1 MSEQKIRLVR
11 KEEFEELMGL
21 MNTSFGFV
29 EEEAKFEYILPKLYF
44 KDNKNMIHYGVFEN
58 GKMVASVGLYFMTFV
73 SKYGTLK
80 AGCVGAVSTHPDYR
94 KKGYFSMTIKKVI
107 KYAKNHHFDILFLG
121 GNRFRYNHFG
131 FENAGRKLVFNIS
144 RRTKQ
149 VLKSE
154 EYEVVKLDKNNNAD
168 INACLSL
175 YNKQLIHS
183 QRTSANFYKHTIS
196 WGCQP
201 YVIKVDDRVVGYF
214 LRKEQRDIFEL
225 VFENKYLDT
234 VLMACL
240 GDNDEVSIALPY
252 SLYSEKL
259 LSKVDSY
266 SVCHCEMFNVLN
278 FDGVK
283 KFLSFNKSLEDEF
296 NKLTKREKIR
306 MLLGCDEY
314 SSKFAEIDM
323 FIYSGD
329 QG

>member
-1 MSEQKIRLVR
+1 
-11 KEEFEELMGL
+11 
-21 MNTSFGFV
+21 
-29 EEEAKFEYILPKLYF
+29 
-44 KDNKNMIHYGVFEN
+44 
-58 GKMVASVGLYFMTFV
+58 
-73 SKYGTLK
+73 
-80 AGCVGAVSTHPDYR
+80 
-94 KKGYFSMTIKKVI
+94 MTIKKVI

-131 FENAGRKLVFNIS
+131 FENAGRRLVFNIS
-144 RRTKQ
+144 QRTKQ

-154 EYEVVKLDKNNNAD
+154 EYKVVKLDKNNNAD
-168 INACLSL
+168 INAGLSL

-183 QRTSANFYKHTIS
+183 QRTSANFYEHTIS

-259 LSKVDSY
+259 LSKVEAY

-278 FDGVK
+278 WDSVSKYLNFPSDYQ
-283 KFLSFNKSLEDEF
+283 NDF
-296 NKLTKREKIR
+296 NKLTKKEKIR
-306 MLLGCDEY
+306 YGLGFDEF
-314 SSKFAEIDM
+314 SSKIADFDM
-323 FIYSGD
+323 FIYPCD